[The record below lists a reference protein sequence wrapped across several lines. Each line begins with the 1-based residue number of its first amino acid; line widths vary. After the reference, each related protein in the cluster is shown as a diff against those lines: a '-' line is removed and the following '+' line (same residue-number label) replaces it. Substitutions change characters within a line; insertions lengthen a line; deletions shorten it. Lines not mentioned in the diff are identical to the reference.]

1 MRHVVGIDLGTTNS
15 ALAHAALEGSSRIV
29 VDEITQ
35 LTGPGE
41 AAPRPTLPSFLYLA
55 GEHELAPGALR
66 LAWDERD
73 HDPVGEFARTQG
85 SLVPGRLVSSAK
97 SWLCHPRV
105 DRLQPILPWGESE
118 NPRKISPVD
127 ASAAYLGHLAGFWQA
142 THGTPL
148 AGEDVIV
155 CVPAS
160 FDEVARELTLKA
172 AEQLGVRP
180 TLLEEPQAAF
190 YSWLADHPDGLQPG
204 ETILVFDVGGGTT
217 DFSLIAVKPG
227 TDGKPSFERTAVG
240 DHLLLGGDNMD
251 LALARRVE
259 GRLAKGGRLDAHS
272 FQMLVQACRVAKERL
287 LSDDAKGSWTIT
299 VAGRGSRLIGSQL
312 RDSVAREEVE
322 ELVLDGFFPRVDAS
336 AAPPKAVRAG
346 IQEFG
351 LPYAS
356 DPAITR
362 HAAHFLKLHQ
372 ARPTAVLWNGGVLK
386 SAAIRKRILE
396 VLGSWLGPS
405 NVPRVLENA
414 EPDLAVARG
423 AAYYGLARLG
433 RGQRIT
439 GGAAR
444 AFYIGLD
451 TAQVQPGQVTALCLT
466 SRGMEEGSVSDL
478 KDRELELLTN
488 KPVRFRLFSS
498 SDRVGDKPGDVLTLP
513 ADALAELPPIYT
525 VLRFLRSS
533 HDTAL
538 AVHLRARLTELG
550 ALELECVARAT
561 GNEQDRWKLNF
572 DLRGQAARQGLDAP
586 DAAPQQ
592 NQEEDPQKL
601 EAAVQVLKDL
611 YGKDGRGDPAGVMK
625 ALGAVLGPRDSWST
639 TALRALWEPLKD
651 LRGGRGKSPQHEARW
666 LNLVGYTLRPGFGYP
681 LDDWRVKE
689 TWRLFNAGVVH
700 DKDDPC
706 RLEWWILWRRV
717 SGGLTRTQ
725 QDEIYKRIAPH
736 LLPNF
741 AKKAERKPVS
751 AQELAEMWRCL
762 ASMERLPAKQKVE
775 LGEVLVAALEK
786 KKTEAQ
792 LTWSLS
798 RLGARVPLYGPVQ
811 EVVPPKKA
819 ERWLERLGAVEWKG
833 ESFALAAAE
842 LARCSGDRARDLDEG
857 LRRSLAERLKAQND
871 GERLARIV
879 LTPVAREAREERLAF
894 GDALPSGLRLV
905 ATE

>member
-1 MRHVVGIDLGTTNS
+1 MKHVVGIDLGTTNS
-15 ALAHAALEGSSRIV
+15 ALAHAQVEGSSRIM
-29 VDEITQ
+29 VDQIVQ
-35 LTGPGE
+35 LVGPGE
-41 AAPRPTLPSFLYLA
+41 AAPRPTLPSFLYLS
-55 GEHELAPGALR
+55 GEHELQPGALR
-66 LAWDERD
+66 LPWDEKE

-118 NPRKISPVD
+118 NPRKISPVE
-127 ASAAYLGHLAGFWQA
+127 ASAAYLKHLADFWRSSQKS
-142 THGTPL
+142 PL
-148 AGEDVIV
+148 ADEDLILG
-155 CVPAS
+155 VPAS

-172 AEQLGVRP
+172 AEQLGLRP

-190 YSWLADHPDGLQPG
+190 YSWLSDHPDGLQPG
-204 ETILVFDVGGGTT
+204 ETVLVFDVGGGTT
-217 DFSLIAVKPG
+217 DFSLIDVKPG
-227 TDGKPSFERTAVG
+227 PTFERTAVG

-287 LSDDAKGSWTIT
+287 LSDEKSSWTIT
-299 VAGRGSRLIGSQL
+299 IAGRGSRLIGGQL
-312 RDSVAREEVE
+312 RDELRREEVE

-362 HAAHFLKLHQ
+362 HAAHFLKLHA

-396 VLGSWLGPS
+396 VLSNWLGHE
-405 NVPRVLENA
+405 PRVLENA

-433 RGQRIT
+433 RGRRIT

-444 AFYIGLD
+444 AYFIGLD

-466 SRGMEEGSVSDL
+466 SRGMEEGAVSEL

-488 KPVRFRLFSS
+488 RPVRFRLFSS
-498 SDRVGDKPGDVLTLP
+498 SDRVGDKPGDVLTVSG
-513 ADALAELPPIYT
+513 DSLAELPPIYT
-525 VLRFLRSS
+525 VLRFARSS

-538 AVHLRARLTELG
+538 SVHLRARLTELG

-572 DLRGQAARQGLDAP
+572 DLRASEQ
-586 DAAPQQ
+586 PQQ
-592 NQEEDPQKL
+592 PSEPQVSGEDPQKL
-601 EAAVQVLKDL
+601 EAAVQILKDL
-611 YGKDGRGDPAGVMK
+611 YGGKGDPAGVVK
-625 ALGAVLGPRDSWST
+625 SLVAVLGGRDGWST

-666 LNLVGYTLRPGFGYP
+666 LNLVGYTLRPGVGYP

-736 LLPNF
+736 VLPSF
-741 AKKAERKPVS
+741 AKKADRKPVS
-751 AQELAEMWRCL
+751 PQELAEMWRCL
-762 ASMERLPAKQKVE
+762 ASMERLPAKQKSE
-775 LGEVLVAALEK
+775 LGEQLVVALEK
-786 KKTEAQ
+786 KKPEAH
-792 LTWSLS
+792 LAWSLS
-798 RLGARVPLYGPVQ
+798 RLGARVPLYGPV
-811 EVVPPKKA
+811 EDVVPAKKA
-819 ERWLERLGAVEWKG
+819 ERWVERLIALEWAND
-833 ESFALAAAE
+833 SLALAAAE
-842 LARCSGDRARDLDEG
+842 LARCSGDRARDLDEP
-857 LRRSLAERLKAQND
+857 LRKKLADKLKPLADGARLS
-871 GERLARIV
+871 RIV
-879 LTPVAREAREERLAF
+879 LEPVAREAREERLAF

-905 ATE
+905 ASESI